1 MPVGP
6 CKTESSQKPVPI
18 HPLIVEALVRWREI
32 HRYRKL
38 DDGFSRA
45 AVAAAE
51 AILGQAILRIYIRPK
66 AQELRSREEVRM
78 AHLPTRLLDS
88 LEERGH

>member
-45 AVAAAE
+45 AVAAA
-51 AILGQAILRIYIRPK
+51 ASHTGSGDPA
-66 AQELRSREEVRM
+66 ELHPSQGARTAESRRGSDGTPSDT
-78 AHLPTRLLDS
+78 LTRLS
-88 LEERGH
+88 